1 MKFTPDGGTQKDI
14 QTTLWLDLV
23 RSGEVR
29 VPEMVARGASVA
41 LLFALRSVR
50 HLKSIDL
57 HVDTTSGDHKAF
69 DSCKELLRRRNDG
82 QMTNVF
88 VDGIAGSIGLSFV
101 AVGTHRVATPDS
113 TFIVHGEQY
122 RPCDTTPRH
131 ETGALLED
139 HYAADWLARFT
150 TLNYVEWLGIIEK
163 EVALTFGPEQAIEW
177 GVIDAIEGVL

>member
-1 MKFTPDGGTQKDI
+1 MKFTPDGDTQ
-14 QTTLWLDLV
+14 TALWLDLV

-29 VPEMVARGASVA
+29 VPKMVTMGAGTA

-50 HLKSIDL
+50 HLESIDL
-57 HVDTTSGDHKAF
+57 HVDTVSGGGNAF

-82 QMTNVF
+82 QKTNVF
-88 VDGIAGSIGLSFV
+88 VDGTAGSVGLSYV

-113 TFIVHGEQY
+113 TFLVHGEQY
-122 RPCDTTPRH
+122 RPCATTPRH

-150 TLNYVEWLGIIEK
+150 ELDYGEWLALIER
-163 EVALTFGPEQAIEW
+163 EVALTFTPEQALEW